1 MFVLTWLQE
10 QVIAID
16 EENAGLRTERAELHS
31 LLNDTAQELEQTKK
45 ELAETAGGSPSLLR
59 RFQMVLPVHSEML
72 EATASELESSKA
84 EACIKTSDLQAL
96 SSALSHAEEQ
106 HAAAAAAAAASHAA
120 SSETI
125 GMLEVQISSPRFSFS
140 QRCDT
145 CCSGAIVRRVFAI

>member
-1 MFVLTWLQE
+1 
-10 QVIAID
+10 
-16 EENAGLRTERAELHS
+16 
-31 LLNDTAQELEQTKK
+31 
-45 ELAETAGGSPSLLR
+45 
-59 RFQMVLPVHSEML
+59 ML

-125 GMLEVQISSPRFSFS
+125 GMLEVHLSSPRFSFS
-140 QRCDT
+140 LRCDT